1 MKKVLLW
8 TGNLLFF
15 VIGLS
20 YVFMLPVRAYF
31 DPATV
36 TYAFQAIATVV
47 VAIGALAT
55 IFRHRIIAFFKK
67 DKNEEK
73 REIHLKM
80 DIDADSDVN
89 TTNNSDGEEA

>member
-1 MKKVLLW
+1 MKKILFW

-15 VIGLS
+15 IISLS

-36 TYAFQAIATVV
+36 TYVFQAIATIV

-55 IFRHRIIAFFKK
+55 IFRHRIIDFFKK
-67 DKNEEK
+67 DKNESK
-73 REIHLKM
+73 REIHLKK
-80 DIDADSDVN
+80 DIDNEDDIETISDN
-89 TTNNSDGEEA
+89 GEDA